1 MFTLRGRLIFLML
14 FLYVLIAISLF
25 VISQQSQKALI
36 DEINDNIEDLTKAIQ
51 ISVQNLTSENLDSQ
65 NQVEELVK
73 KFRKKGVTEVSIL
86 SDDREILASSNPKKV
101 GKRIDKN
108 INTDFL
114 IKAELG
120 SKSLNEKIK
129 EINLPIIIGD
139 EKYGYVN
146 LVLHLDTYT
155 EIQKKHFRM
164 RLIITLGIFLIGTIL
179 IIILAT
185 QYVKPINKLVESTI
199 KVSNGDLVPIQMSGL
214 NATPEIRLLVNNF
227 NDMIIKIKERFELEK
242 QLEEM
247 SHLYKV
253 GQLSS
258 AIAHEIKNPL
268 NFINLAINQVKDEL
282 KEKNYDPNLI
292 NMLKMVEDEVKR
304 ISDLLVNFLEYGKP
318 IKLEWQRCSIREI
331 MDSLY
336 KIVNLKMQD
345 SDIKLLFD
353 IPEEI
358 IFNCDREKLMGSLL
372 NLLINSVESIGKKG
386 EIKVR
391 AYREGNSVFI
401 EVLDN
406 GKGIPDS
413 IKERI
418 FEPYVS
424 TKATGMGLGLAFTR
438 RIIEEHGGK
447 IYLDDKYKDGAKF
460 VIELPYE

>member
-1 MFTLRGRLIFLML
+1 ML

-25 VISQQSQKALI
+25 AISQESQKALI
-36 DEINDNIEDLTKAIQ
+36 NEINDNIEDLTKAIQ

-108 INTDFL
+108 MNTDFL

-155 EIQKKHFRM
+155 EIQKKHFKM
-164 RLIITLGIFLIGTIL
+164 RLIITMGIFLIGTIL

-185 QYVKPINKLVESTI
+185 QYVKPINKLVEATI
-199 KVSNGDLVPIQMSGL
+199 KVSNGELVPIKMSGL
-214 NATPEIRLLVNNF
+214 NATPEVKLLVNNF
-227 NDMIIKIKERFELEK
+227 NDMISKIKERLELEK

>member
-155 EIQKKHFRM
+155 EIQKKHFKM

-199 KVSNGDLVPIQMSGL
+199 KVSNGELVPIKMSGL
-214 NATPEIRLLVNNF
+214 NATPEVKLLVNNF
-227 NDMIIKIKERFELEK
+227 NDMISKIKERFELEK